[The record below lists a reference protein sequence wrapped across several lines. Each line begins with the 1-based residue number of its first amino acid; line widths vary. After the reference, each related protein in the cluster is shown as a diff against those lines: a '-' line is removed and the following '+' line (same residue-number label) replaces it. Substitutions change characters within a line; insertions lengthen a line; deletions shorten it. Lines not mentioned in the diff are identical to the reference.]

1 MEGVGIGVIIVM
13 DLVELMEEIHKEIMS
28 QKLVINV
35 TEMATEDVMFVMEQE
50 KEWNTNPLHF
60 TVLSEGFLKSFKK
73 GDYFIICSL

>member
-50 KEWNTNPLHF
+50 KILN
-60 TVLSEGFLKSFKK
+60 SASS
-73 GDYFIICSL
+73 IQ

>member
-50 KEWNTNPLHF
+50 KE
-60 TVLSEGFLKSFKK
+60 
-73 GDYFIICSL
+73 

>member
-50 KEWNTNPLHF
+50 KILNIPNSIW
-60 TVLSEGFLKSFKK
+60 
-73 GDYFIICSL
+73 